1 MKKNRLRALVSV
13 VVLLLTLS
21 SGCSRNGGDT
31 GDADVQAVDQAAERA
46 RSGSVTVSGDDRIA
60 DSLTWRPP
68 QVELDQEAVDEA
80 REQAESALEEGHL
93 YEDAEAAIPLYL
105 ALLEQDSQDKA
116 AAQGLQRARQ
126 RLLDE
131 GERALADSGGDFVAL
146 REARRVAAVART
158 VWPDDAP
165 VQAYLQRVDRADRL
179 WELNREAETELA
191 EGRYGESGG
200 GALAKLR
207 EALELQPEQPRALQ
221 NLAAVESGLI
231 RRAEEAA
238 ERGDFDTAGQWLGHA
253 ALVRPES
260 ATVPD
265 ARERIERLRTARIAR
280 LRDQGLAALRGFD
293 GVAKAREILAEL
305 LLIAEPGD
313 PAAADLRE
321 RISLAVHYGLFRPGQ
336 GFTDALQS
344 GARGPRMVVVPH
356 GAFTMG
362 APEGED
368 GASDS
373 ERPQRNIRFDR
384 GFALSTHEVTVGEFR
399 RFVNATGYRTRAVRR
414 GFSMVYDERSGNFV
428 RRSGVDWRSD
438 SVGATAS
445 DDMPVLHVSA
455 QDAEAY
461 AEWLAEESGER
472 YRLPSEAE
480 FEYALRAGSGEAF
493 PWGDGAPPES
503 AGNFTGGLDRSPGGR
518 SWSNAFAGYG
528 DGHWGPAAVG
538 SFAPNRW
545 GLHDLAGNVSEWV
558 ADCWHASYR
567 RAPRDAAPW
576 INPGCRT
583 HVIRGGSWASAPEQ
597 TRSAWRAP
605 AARDTTNA
613 RIGFRVMR
621 EL

>member
-21 SGCSRNGGDT
+21 SGCSRDGGDPA
-31 GDADVQAVDQAAERA
+31 DADAIGAAAGPE
-46 RSGSVTVSGDDRIA
+46 RSGSVTVSGDDRDA
-60 DSLTWRPP
+60 DNLTWRPP
-68 QVELDQEAVDEA
+68 EVELDREQLDQA
-80 REQAESALEEGHL
+80 REQAGSALEEGHL

-105 ALLEQDSQDKA
+105 ALLEASPEDEA

-131 GERALADSGGDFVAL
+131 GERALADSGEDFVAL

-158 VWPDDAP
+158 VWPDDER
-165 VQAYLQRVDRADRL
+165 VQTYLQQVDRADRL
-179 WELNREAETELA
+179 WELNREAEADIA

-207 EALELQPEQPRALQ
+207 EALELQPGQPRAQQ

-231 RRAEEAA
+231 RRAEQAA
-238 ERGDFDTAGQWLGHA
+238 ERGDFEIAGQWLAHA
-253 ALVRPES
+253 AVLRPES

-265 ARERIERLRTARIAR
+265 ARIRIERLRAARIAR
-280 LRDQGLAALRGFD
+280 LRDRGIAALGEFD
-293 GVAKAREILAEL
+293 GIAKARAILAEL

-336 GFTDALQS
+336 GFTDTLQS

-362 APEGED
+362 APEDED
-368 GASDS
+368 DASDS

-384 GFALSTHEVTVGEFR
+384 GFALSAHEVTVGEFR
-399 RFVNATGYRTRAVRR
+399 RFVNATGYRTRAARR

-438 SVGATAS
+438 YAGATAS
-445 DDMPVLHVSA
+445 DDMPVVHVSA
-455 QDAEAY
+455 LDAEAY

-480 FEYALRAGSGEAF
+480 FEYALRAGSEGPF

-503 AGNFTGGLDRSPGGR
+503 GGNVTGALDHSPGGR
-518 SWSNAFAGYG
+518 RWSNAFEGYG
-528 DGHWGPAAVG
+528 DGHWGPATVG

-545 GLHDLAGNVSEWV
+545 GVYDLEGNVSEWV

-567 RAPRDAAPW
+567 RAPRDASPW